1 MLQVSES
8 ISKVI
13 PSLLY
18 PDDEFWLITKDEILS
33 EIDAFY
39 DEEHYLQVD
48 KKHKF
53 IPFAWSGAGDLYCF
67 LSSQKDSDGD
77 IPIVY
82 FWHDDVKADYL
93 AKNLEDFI
101 FMSLLRY
108 LTEDGYM
115 NVSESDTL
123 DMKSVLEAHKE
134 FINPAYYKILKE
146 KYKRYNGNQPMPVDE
161 YKETIKNNMMFENY
175 ESSFDYRVVN

>member
-1 MLQVSES
+1 MSES
-8 ISKVI
+8 RSKVI

-67 LSSQKDSDGD
+67 LFSQKDSDGD

-101 FMSLLRY
+101 FMSLLKY
-108 LTEDGYM
+108 ITEEECINVLDRETVKM
-115 NVSESDTL
+115 N
-123 DMKSVLEAHKE
+123 SVLEVHKT
-134 FINPAYYKILKE
+134 FINLSYCEVLRD
-146 KYKRYNGNQPMPVDE
+146 KYKKYNYITPMSLDE
-161 YKETIKNNMMFENY
+161 YTETIKNNMMFENY